1 MAIKGR
7 PTMLNGINPLSYVGV
22 NPYTPP
28 GMYNLPRDPTVRDNA
43 GFQIGDYW
51 LNQVTNCLWYLA
63 QKSIPPLTP
72 QDALWIKLS
81 KASGCGP
88 GSSAF
93 SAGITASIPNAT
105 GAGTG
110 YDIIFDEV
118 YYNTDASYDGPTGT
132 YTAPYTGLY
141 QFNSTVSLTGLDYLM
156 GAGLASFNIMGT
168 GPCVGF
174 WGFIR
179 NNPYATED
187 NVSSIGIWRHNGA
200 ISVFLNAGDTVQVRI
215 QVDGGAGDT
224 ATIYDGGTTLISTTL
239 FTGYNITCTDAPDTP
254 VVYVSSFPTD
264 AGTAVPSNNVLNV
277 FGGTAGRDINT
288 TGSGNTI
295 HVELNNAI
303 TLGDLAPI
311 NSSNPALTIESG
323 SINFTGAALIQRV
336 TWPAGRTRMMADGG
350 ATYFM
355 DASANTQS
363 TLLGYGN
370 AGGTNVSNGN
380 SSFGY
385 YALSV
390 LTVGATSNTAV
401 GSQAGRLLQTGS
413 QNTIVGANSF
423 ASSVAGTGNSVLGR
437 NTLPSL
443 LTGVGNIALGRDT
456 GTAYTGTE
464 SYNILFSNIGVLGES
479 NTCRIASGTGAGAN
493 QLNKV
498 FFSGIRGITTD
509 VNDAIPVLIDSAG
522 QLGTISSSIKYKENV
537 SDMGDYSSGLLELRP
552 VTFNYKDHPGY
563 IESGLIAEEVAEVL
577 PELVIYKDGQPET
590 VKYHLLV
597 NYLLNELQK
606 LEKRIT
612 ELESR

>member
-1 MAIKGR
+1 MAGNSWGGTTIGTNYR
-7 PTMLNGINPLSYVGV
+7 GTRAAAPPNWSFEERNPNQYDSHNYV
-22 NPYTPP
+22 
-28 GMYNLPRDPTVRDNA
+28 L
-43 GFQIGDYW
+43 GDLW
-51 LNQVTNCLWYLA
+51 LNKITEQVWVLVSLA
-63 QKSIPPLTP
+63 
-72 QDALWIKLS
+72 
-81 KASGCGP
+81 G
-88 GSSAF
+88 
-93 SAGITASIPNAT
+93 
-105 GAGTG
+105 
-110 YDIIFDEV
+110 
-118 YYNTDASYDGPTGT
+118 
-132 YTAPYTGLY
+132 
-141 QFNSTVSLTGLDYLM
+141 NSTSKGELAEWIEWGGGGDLDSLTGDIGGVVFGDANRNINTLGTAGEVLVTGNPGINTLTWSLD
-156 GAGLASFNIMGT
+156 G
-168 GPCVGF
+168 
-174 WGFIR
+174 
-179 NNPYATED
+179 
-187 NVSSIGIWRHNGA
+187 
-200 ISVFLNAGDTVQVRI
+200 SVAKE
-215 QVDGGAGDT
+215 
-224 ATIYDGGTTLISTTL
+224 
-239 FTGYNITCTDAPDTP
+239 
-254 VVYVSSFPTD
+254 FPTD
-264 AGTAVPSNNVLNV
+264 AGTAIPAAGVLNV

-288 TGSGNTI
+288 TGAGNTI

-303 TLGDLAPI
+303 ILGDLAPI
-311 NSSNPALTIESG
+311 NSSNPAINIVSG
-323 SINFTGAALIQRV
+323 SINFSGAALIQRV

-522 QLGTISSSIKYKENV
+522 QLGTISSSIRYKENV
-537 SDMGDYSSGLLELRP
+537 EDMNDASSPVMSLRP
-552 VTFNYKDHPGY
+552 VVFDYK
-563 IESGLIAEEVAEVL
+563 ESGAHSYGLIAEEVAEVF
-577 PELVIYKDGQPET
+577 PDLVAHNAEGEIET
-590 VKYHLLV
+590 VKYHLMTTM
-597 NYLLNELQK
+597 LLNEIQK
-606 LEKRIT
+606 LAKRI
-612 ELESR
+612 EVLENR